1 MRGREGRAE
10 VGEAATERAR
20 ADYYEKLCNLQ
31 KDTLERMHKYI
42 HDTNRPRSIDDAS
55 PREWDLVTRCY
66 YLQKDNDALR
76 ELCEEY
82 RRALEEAAAKIN

>member
-1 MRGREGRAE
+1 MRDREGKAE
-10 VGEAATERAR
+10 VSEVATERAR
-20 ADYYEKLCNLQ
+20 ADYYQNLCNLLTEQ
-31 KDTLERMHKYI
+31 NNQYRAFLFKSNPSRLSD
-42 HDTNRPRSIDDAS
+42 PS
-55 PREWDLVTRCY
+55 PREWDLGTRCY